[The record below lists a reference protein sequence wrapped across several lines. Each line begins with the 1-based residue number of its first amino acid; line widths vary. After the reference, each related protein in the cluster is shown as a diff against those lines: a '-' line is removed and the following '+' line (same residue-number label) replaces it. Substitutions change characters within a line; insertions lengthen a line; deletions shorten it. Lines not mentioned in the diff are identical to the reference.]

1 MQVDGRVAI
10 RGDVAFTHLSL
21 WEIRLKEEER
31 LTPRM

>member
-21 WEIRLKEEER
+21 WEIGSGRRKG
-31 LTPRM
+31 